1 MRGFTNGQSW
11 SERLSRVVAVVGL
24 LALALAFGW
33 YWTAARGGTSRP
45 LADLLVPPVSPAGW
59 SLQAAPVEPV
69 AAFPLFG
76 VAPSTASAYREGARV
91 VWQLAGQRQP
101 EFEWLKVE
109 VTLYRFADAKSA
121 AAAADAL
128 AT

>member
-11 SERLSRVVAVVGL
+11 NERLSPVVAVAGL

-45 LADLLVPPVSPAGW
+45 LADLLVPLMSPAGW

-69 AAFPLFG
+69 SAFPLSG
-76 VAPSTASAYREGARV
+76 VAPATASAYREGARV

-101 EFEWLKVE
+101 EFE
-109 VTLYRFADAKSA
+109 
-121 AAAADAL
+121 
-128 AT
+128 